1 MDKRYLLIGLVFILF
16 WVACTVNET
25 EQESDLLLPTAVIQE
40 ATPSQLTL
48 LGATA
53 TFQPT
58 AVIFPDTPTPPVV
71 VTQAPQPTATP
82 LPPTLIPSDVIVE
95 TENRP
100 YISQDLLFIGDGDLK
115 KWSRRDGRVTTLL
128 YKRTSG
134 RQTLLFGNVYR
145 FAINAEGTVAVAAR
159 AIPADSMSSELWWV
173 DTNSGQRR
181 QLVAT
186 VPGLIDMSLSP
197 DGRSLLYIASDA
209 DNLFWSGTVYQLD
222 LVGDDE
228 PMAVGPCTDMATVI
242 VEPPVRRACLGVLW
256 TRDSQNMLW
265 SDANGIWLRHVAATE
280 ATLILP
286 ATAMSEEDFL
296 PLYHLREWSLNG
308 RYLMLSV
315 TTQLQQAE
323 TAVLDLATNKLL
335 TIPETLVSEDK
346 GYVEVDWMQD
356 GRLFVIR
363 EQDEQGQ
370 VAPSMQ
376 LWRLNDGQLIL
387 EETTALTLPP
397 HTWLQDAVH
406 FITGRYAF
414 TLIGDDPLLSGL
426 YLMASSNEQP
436 QRVNGLPYIAGE
448 TTWLYDNAGAIMT
461 MPGRDDSVVFLGVEP
476 GRGIV
481 YEIRPF
487 LGHHTSQ
494 FAWLT
499 P

>member
-16 WVACTVNET
+16 WVACIANET
-25 EQESDLLLPTAVIQE
+25 ELESDLLLPTAVIQE
-40 ATPSQLTL
+40 AIPSQLTPS
-48 LGATA
+48 GATA

-58 AVIFPDTPTPPVV
+58 AVIFPDTPTPPAV

-100 YISQDLLFIGDGDLK
+100 YISQDLLFIGDGDLM
-115 KWSRRDGRVTTLL
+115 KWSRRDGHVATLL

-134 RQTLLFGNVYR
+134 RQTLLFGNVHR
-145 FAINAEGTVAVAAR
+145 FAINAEGIVAVAAR
-159 AIPADSMSSELWWV
+159 AIPTDSMSSELWWV

-181 QLVAT
+181 QLAAT

-209 DNLFWSGTVYQLD
+209 DNLFWSGTVYLLD

-228 PMAVGPCTDMATVI
+228 PTAVGPCADMATVI
-242 VEPPVRRACLGVLW
+242 ADLTVRRACLGVLW

-286 ATAMSEEDFL
+286 ATTMSEEAFL

-315 TTQLQQAE
+315 TTQLQQTE
-323 TAVLDLATNKLL
+323 TAVLDLVTNELL
-335 TIPETLVSEDK
+335 TIPGTLVSEGT

-363 EQDEQGQ
+363 EQDEQEQ
-370 VAPSMQ
+370 VAPSLQ

-387 EETTALTLPP
+387 EETTALKLPP
-397 HTWLQDAVH
+397 HTRLQDAVH
-406 FITGRYAF
+406 FITGRFAF
-414 TLIGDDPLLSGL
+414 TLVGDDPLVSGL

-436 QRVNGLPYIAGE
+436 QRVNGLPYIAGK
-448 TTWLYDNAGAIMT
+448 TTWLYDNAGAIMA
-461 MPGRDDSVVFLGVEP
+461 MPGRDDAVVFLGVEP

-494 FAWLT
+494 FAWLS